1 MLVAGH
7 ELGMADPFADFLG
20 MALAFA
26 IRGLALA
33 RGLSLP
39 VYRPRVARSR

>member
-1 MLVAGH
+1 MLVVGH
-7 ELGMADPFADFLG
+7 DLGIADPFADVLG

-39 VYRPRVARSR
+39 IYRPRVARSR